1 MPLTAPDP
9 ILEALYQQIRNAPPG
24 TDLSALM
31 DETITRY
38 NELER
43 GGVTDG
49 GLPYPD
55 PTDPISEGADAIRA
69 LAEALDPG
77 RILFYKFTPV
87 TMTLQINSGVVP
99 NSAFPLSLKAGQT
112 VVIRATANL
121 NNSVSGGARTATL
134 RMLKDAAAIFTN
146 GVYAIPWVVGST
158 TTTCVYLSSYTAA
171 ADETFEMTLTAWANV
186 ANAVTFLNL
195 QWEVIVS
202 APAAETQP
210 APDLPPD
217 VLDNTLPTTEEE
229 A

>member
-1 MPLTAPDP
+1 MPITAPDP
-9 ILEALYQQIRNAPPG
+9 ILESIFRRLREAPPG
-24 TDLSALM
+24 DEATALM
-31 DETITRY
+31 DEAITRY
-38 NELER
+38 SELGR

-87 TMTLQINSGVVP
+87 TMTLAVNSGVVP
-99 NSAFPLSLKAGQT
+99 NSAFSISLKAGQT
-112 VVIRATANL
+112 VIFRATANL
-121 NNSVSGGARTATL
+121 NNSVSGAARTATL
-134 RMLKDAAAIFTN
+134 RMLKDAAAVFTN
-146 GVYAIPWVVGST
+146 GTYAIPWVTGST
-158 TTTCVYLSSYTAA
+158 TQSCVYVCPYTAA

-202 APAAETQP
+202 APSAETQP
-210 APDLPPD
+210 APELPPD
-217 VLDNTLPTTEEE
+217 VLDNTLPTGEE